1 MNVTHVL
8 QITGHSDLK
17 TLQKY
22 INTDRKARREAISKT
37 KSITETLTVVKQ
49 KAG

>member
-8 QITGHSDLK
+8 EITGHSDLK

-22 INTDRKARREAISKT
+22 INKDRKARREAIGKT
-37 KSITETLTVVKQ
+37 KSINEPMTVVKS
-49 KAG
+49 KVG